1 MTSDTTLS
9 QDAPKGNQNEKK
21 NADTVQQVE
30 NRKNADAWKQ
40 AGVGVATGAAAGA
53 ASAWATHAAAA
64 EPQPELQPELQQ
76 EPQQEP
82 QPEVQPEPQLEP
94 EPEPQP
100 APQPQ
105 SEPRKPEPKEE
116 PLPETQTVP
125 ESEPIQQESDAD
137 PSVNVVND
145 AELEKFELDGVRI
158 VGTGEIEGHFAV
170 AYDVNAD
177 EDPDV
182 AIVDVDDS
190 GDISTS
196 DVVLDDEG
204 NMATVGDIC
213 EVGTQQEE
221 DCCSANMPENEDPSL
236 VQNPDV
242 APDMPDYM
250 NDALVDV

>member
-21 NADTVQQVE
+21 NADTAQQVE

-64 EPQPELQPELQQ
+64 ESQPEL
-76 EPQQEP
+76 QQEP

-100 APQPQ
+100 ASQLQ

-116 PLPETQTVP
+116 TQPETQTVP
-125 ESEPIQQESDAD
+125 ESEPIQQESDTD

-190 GDISTS
+190 GDISAS

-213 EVGTQQEE
+213 EVSTQQEE

-250 NDALVDV
+250 NDAVVDV

>member
-64 EPQPELQPELQQ
+64 EPQPELQ
-76 EPQQEP
+76 QEP
-82 QPEVQPEPQLEP
+82 QPEVQQEPQLEP

-100 APQPQ
+100 ASQSQ

-125 ESEPIQQESDAD
+125 ESEPIQQESDTD

-190 GDISTS
+190 GDISAS

-213 EVGTQQEE
+213 EVSTQQEE
-221 DCCSANMPENEDPSL
+221 DCCSANIQENEDPSL

-250 NDALVDV
+250 NDAVVDV

>member
-21 NADTVQQVE
+21 NADIAQQVE
-30 NRKNADAWKQ
+30 NRKNADVWKQ

-64 EPQPELQPELQQ
+64 ESQPESQPELQQ
-76 EPQQEP
+76 EPQ
-82 QPEVQPEPQLEP
+82 PEVQQEPQLEP
-94 EPEPQP
+94 ELQP
-100 APQPQ
+100 ASQPQ

-125 ESEPIQQESDAD
+125 ESEPIQQENDTD

-177 EDPDV
+177 EEPDV

-190 GDISTS
+190 GDISAS

-213 EVGTQQEE
+213 EVSTQQEE

-250 NDALVDV
+250 NDAVVDV

>member
-1 MTSDTTLS
+1 MTSDTTLP

-21 NADTVQQVE
+21 NADTAQQVE

-64 EPQPELQPELQQ
+64 EPQPELQQEL
-76 EPQQEP
+76 QQEP

-94 EPEPQP
+94 EPEAQP
-100 APQPQ
+100 ASQPQ

-116 PLPETQTVP
+116 PQPETQTVP

-158 VGTGEIEGHFAV
+158 VGAGEIEGHFAV

-177 EDPDV
+177 EEPDV

-190 GDISTS
+190 GDISAS

-213 EVGTQQEE
+213 EVSTQQEE

-250 NDALVDV
+250 NDAVVDV

>member
-9 QDAPKGNQNEKK
+9 KDAPKGNQNEKK
-21 NADTVQQVE
+21 NADTAQQVE

-64 EPQPELQPELQQ
+64 EPQPEPQPELQP
-76 EPQQEP
+76 EPQS
-82 QPEVQPEPQLEP
+82 EVQPEPQLEP

-100 APQPQ
+100 ASQPQ

-116 PLPETQTVP
+116 PQPETQTVP
-125 ESEPIQQESDAD
+125 ESEPIQQESDTD

-177 EDPDV
+177 EEPDV

-190 GDISTS
+190 GDISAS

-213 EVGTQQEE
+213 EVSTQQEE

-250 NDALVDV
+250 NDAVVDV